1 MSSTLILLPHTT
13 STNLTLSEQH
23 PVPFT
28 GCGTAVATFHQTAG
42 RGQRGNTWVSEPGK
56 NVHYSLLY
64 RPENIPSNNQFIL
77 SEAVSLVA
85 RNLLGEQA
93 DDVVIKW
100 PNDLYR
106 KGQKMGGILIE
117 NQLKGGVV
125 EQSIIGIGLNINQID
140 FPAFQPEAT
149 SLALA
154 TGKTFDLE
162 TLVNRLHQQLCK
174 SLDDLSF
181 EKAEDIQ
188 RFYLNNLHRRD
199 GFHPYSDKE
208 GVFTAKIRG
217 VKPQGDLLLE
227 REDGTVKAY
236 GFKEVTFLP

>member
-1 MSSTLILLPHTT
+1 MHSPLTILPQTA
-13 STNLTLSEQH
+13 STNLYLANQEPQ
-23 PVPFT
+23 PFQ
-28 GCGTAVATFHQTAG
+28 GCGMAVATFHQTAG
-42 RGQRGNTWVSEPGK
+42 RGQRGNIWVSEPGM
-56 NVHYSLLY
+56 NIHYSLLY
-64 RPENIPSNNQFIL
+64 RPENLPSNNQFIL

-85 RNLLGEQA
+85 RNLLGEYT
-93 DDVVIKW
+93 DEVVIKW
-100 PNDLYR
+100 PNDLYH
-106 KGQKMGGILIE
+106 KGHKMGGILIE
-117 NQLKGGVV
+117 NQLKGSVV
-125 EQSIIGIGLNINQID
+125 DTSIIGIGLNCNQTH
-140 FPAFQPEAT
+140 FPTFQPEAS
-149 SLALA
+149 SLALL
-154 TGKTFDLE
+154 TGQTVDLDV
-162 TLVNRLHQQLCK
+162 LVNRLHLQLCK
-174 SLDDLSF
+174 SLDDLSM

>member
-1 MSSTLILLPHTT
+1 
-13 STNLTLSEQH
+13 
-23 PVPFT
+23 
-28 GCGTAVATFHQTAG
+28 
-42 RGQRGNTWVSEPGK
+42 
-56 NVHYSLLY
+56 
-64 RPENIPSNNQFIL
+64 
-77 SEAVSLVA
+77 
-85 RNLLGEQA
+85 
-93 DDVVIKW
+93 
-100 PNDLYR
+100 
-106 KGQKMGGILIE
+106 MGGILIE